1 MDKSYRSYKPH
12 PNKVNPNITNTKGL
26 QFRVNISDP
35 KTWKGTKGISD
46 ISNNTTNSTAPTNS
60 RPPLTPVSGSGPL
73 YRRGRTSAAPNPI
86 RHWRKQ
92 LQPEQGKS
100 TGSISVGQV
109 MDRPGGSVVLNKNS
123 PTCDPLL
130 CQSSLTTYVPANYV
144 KPLKQDNC
152 WTAPSNIY
160 QPTIVKKVICD
171 PEQRARQGSRYAS
184 TNLSKNYYTTGKAY
198 LRARVKLLEQNQT
211 LSQLQGNTYVS
222 SDNQISA
229 KTQPIAANSYLP
241 PSDSKTTG
249 SQLYNSVNC
258 PTDNGLCPQVI
269 YKPNN
274 YLFAQ
279 EGAVS
284 SSSLIARRKYNA
296 IKKNNVNFLQ
306 LNPDGTKA
314 NLQVN
319 GQELPGSTPMMY
331 RGDTAAPYFI
341 KSKYQLPNLLSGST
355 YNKAKIGAKMPSGGK
370 GIKRVC
376 LDCSSLQTNQSSN
389 ISQLTSNISQQL
401 FV

>member
-1 MDKSYRSYKPH
+1 MYKSYRSYKPH
-12 PNKVNPNITNTKGL
+12 PNKVNQNITNTVGV

-35 KTWKGTKGISD
+35 KTWKGDKNKSD
-46 ISNNTTNSTAPTNS
+46 QENNTTNSGAPTNS

-92 LQPEQGKS
+92 LQPEQGNA
-100 TGSISVGQV
+100 TGYISVGQV
-109 MDRPGGSVVLNKNS
+109 MDRPGGSVVLNYNS
-123 PTCDPLL
+123 PTCNPLL

-144 KPLKQDNC
+144 KPLDPLNC

-160 QPTIVKKVICD
+160 EPTIVKKVICD
-171 PEQRARQGSRYAS
+171 PEQRARTASRYAS
-184 TNLSKNYYTTGKAY
+184 TNLSKKYYTTGKEY
-198 LRARVKLLEQNQT
+198 LRARVKLHSQNQT
-211 LSQLQGNTYVS
+211 LSQIPGNTYVS
-222 SDNQISA
+222 SDNQPSA
-229 KTQPIAANSYLP
+229 KTQPIAANSYVP
-241 PSDSKTTG
+241 PTDSKTTG

-258 PTDNGLCPQVI
+258 PTGDGLCPQVI

-274 YLFAQ
+274 YLFSV

-284 SSSLIARRKYNA
+284 SSSRIARLKYNA
-296 IKKNNVNFLQ
+296 ITKNNVNYLQ
-306 LNPDGTKA
+306 LNPNGEKA

-319 GQELPGSTPMMY
+319 GKELSGSTPMLY
-331 RGDTAAPYFI
+331 RGDTSAPYFI

-355 YNKAKIGAKMPSGGK
+355 YNKARVGARMPSGGK
-370 GIKRVC
+370 GIKKVC
-376 LDCSSLQTNQSSN
+376 LDCSSLLPNTYSMSLN
-389 ISQLTSNISQQL
+389 LTSNMNENL